1 MKKAKDE
8 DGIIKGSAKTS
19 IFRLK
24 SLPKSSKI
32 KSQEDKDVKIQPKQN
47 SRKNKS
53 KANPK
58 QTVYKLIFSVLLVAI
73 LITVFLVI
81 LNSQKPQPSH
91 VTDAYIYE
99 ENFRDARSLSIS
111 GKYSEAEEKI
121 SYMLS
126 KENDA
131 NRKKELLSLLGANQ
145 ANNKEYDKAI
155 ESYRQVEQLEVTPS
169 YATLSSIAKTAE
181 LSGNKDLAI
190 QYYGKVIDQLD
201 TNSSMYLEEKAYY
214 EDKIKELQQ

>member
-1 MKKAKDE
+1 MKKAKDG
-8 DGIIKGSAKTS
+8 DGIIKGRAKTS

-24 SLPKSSKI
+24 SLLKNSKI
-32 KSQEDKDVKIQPKQN
+32 KSQVNKDLKIQPKQDHIE
-47 SRKNKS
+47 NKS
-53 KANPK
+53 KAHPK
-58 QTVYKLIFSVLLVAI
+58 KAIYKLILPALLVVI
-73 LITVFLVI
+73 SIIVFLVI
-81 LNSQKPQPSH
+81 LNSQKPRPSH
-91 VTDAYIYE
+91 ISDSYIYG

-126 KENDA
+126 KENDV
-131 NRKKELLSLLGANQ
+131 NRKKELLGLLGANQ
-145 ANNKEYDKAI
+145 VNNKEYDKAI
-155 ESYRQVEQLEVTPS
+155 ESYRQIEQLETSPS

-181 LSGNKDLAI
+181 LSGNKELAI

-214 EDKIKELQQ
+214 EDKIKGLQQ